1 MLGLVPM
8 EWWAEDS
15 PSKKGTLRK
24 SDPALNGTLVHKESY
39 GKGYLPDS
47 PSVLS

>member
-1 MLGLVPM
+1 MLRISG
-8 EWWAEDS
+8 S
-15 PSKKGTLRK
+15 PFAQRTAMRK
-24 SDPALNGTLVHKESY
+24 FFPALNGNFEHKESY